1 MQLPLKNKSSCR
13 AWFLRFISYFISLI
27 NTALFYDPLRSF
39 TLPLIDYLFQLLKLI
54 IIIFN
59 YFLDAVH
66 RWKCQ
71 HHLTIKLTFHLT
83 LTGFFFSIQFNYCW
97 KFKIAKVPERKNSL
111 NRHFALI
118 NDIYRKKRSLLRHLM
133 CARWSFKWTT
143 TVVLQLKPLLMR
155 IVMNSHASY
164 WFHLI
169 SFLYNVTHACSG
181 YNLSSSYKSTS
192 VTSVSIYFQLI
203 LALFLDIW
211 MYH

>member
-83 LTGFFFSIQFNYCW
+83 LTGFFFNSVQLLLKIQNCES
-97 KFKIAKVPERKNSL
+97 A
-111 NRHFALI
+111 
-118 NDIYRKKRSLLRHLM
+118 RKKEFFEPAFR
-133 CARWSFKWTT
+133 FDKWYLPQKTFASKT
-143 TVVLQLKPLLMR
+143 SNVCKVV
-155 IVMNSHASY
+155 
-164 WFHLI
+164 F
-169 SFLYNVTHACSG
+169 
-181 YNLSSSYKSTS
+181 
-192 VTSVSIYFQLI
+192 
-203 LALFLDIW
+203 
-211 MYH
+211 